1 MDRAE
6 ATLPRMG
13 ILALLYQADCGP
25 GVFGEA
31 ARARGIEVD
40 GWLVPE
46 GDGPPADPAGYD
58 AIFVFGGAMHSD
70 QEDGHPW
77 LRTQKGMVRKLFEA
91 GTPILAT
98 CLGAQLLAEATGGSV
113 RRMPGPE
120 IGWFDV
126 ELTPEGLE
134 DPVTAAL
141 GPGFTAFNW
150 HSYECVP
157 PTGATVLARSA
168 ACIQAFSVG
177 ERAWGIQFHAEV
189 SRTSAENWIDDWDQD
204 EDAVRIGLDPEALRA
219 RTRERLPGWNQVGRG
234 LCARFLDTI
243 AIPANRA

>member
-1 MDRAE
+1 MR
-6 ATLPRMG
+6 
-13 ILALLYQADCGP
+13 ILALTYQADCGP
-25 GVFGEA
+25 GVFQEA
-31 ARARGIEVD
+31 AQARGMRVD
-40 GWLVPE
+40 EWLVPE
-46 GDGPPADPAGYD
+46 GDGPPADPAGHD

-77 LRTQKGMVRKLFEA
+77 LRTQKGLVREL
-91 GTPILAT
+91 LAQGKPMLTT
-98 CLGAQLLAEATGGSV
+98 CLGAQLLSEVTGGSV
-113 RRMPGPE
+113 RRMPSPE

-141 GPGFTAFNW
+141 GTGFTAFNW

-168 ACIQAFSVG
+168 ACVQAFSVG

-189 SRTSAENWIDDWDQD
+189 SRASAENWIDDWDQD

-219 RTRERLPGWNQVGRG
+219 DTHRRIAGWNEVGRA
-234 LCARFLDTI
+234 LCARFLDTV
-243 AIPANRA
+243 AIPAARA